1 MKTKRLWLGYSL
13 LTIVFWSIWALLS
26 KVASEAVPSATLQV
40 LFTLGSTLVMVWL
53 LLRLVRFV
61 RSPATDQAR
70 PGSPSGHTDPGGD
83 RKKTGGNH

>member
-1 MKTKRLWLGYSL
+1 MHVIILAWLFVMLMYAVSFWPDVPAMLSRML
-13 LTIVFWSIWALLS
+13 LAG
-26 KVASEAVPSATLQV
+26 V
-40 LFTLGSTLVMVWL
+40 LPVWL